1 MNIHEY
7 QAKEVL
13 KGYGVVVPRGHVAFN
28 PDEAVEAAKELG
40 GSIWVIKAQIHAGG
54 RGKGGGVK
62 LARSLEE
69 VRSISNEILGM
80 QLVTHQTGPAGQ
92 LVRRIYVEEGA
103 DIAREL
109 YLGVV
114 LDREASR
121 ICFMAST
128 EGGTEIE
135 EVAEHSPEKILKEW
149 VHPATGLT
157 DYQARNLAYG
167 LGLEG
172 KSVFKA
178 VKFMKA
184 LYKAFTEKDC
194 SLAEINPLVVTGSG
208 DIVALDAKI
217 NFDSNALY
225 RQGDIMELRDIAEED
240 PKEIEASKF
249 DLNYISLDG
258 NIGCMVNGAGLAM
271 GTMDIIK
278 HFGGDPA
285 NFLDVG
291 GGATNKKVTA
301 GFKIILEDPNV
312 KGIFVNIFG
321 GIMKCDVIANGV
333 IAAAKELGLTIP
345 VVVRLAGTNVELGQQ
360 LLQESGLDL
369 IPADNMADGARKIV
383 AAVQA
388 L

>member
-13 KGYGVVVPRGHVAFN
+13 KGYGVVVPRGHIAFT
-28 PDEAVEAAKELG
+28 PDEAVKAAEELG
-40 GSIWVIKAQIHAGG
+40 GSIWVVKAQIHAGG

-62 LARSLEE
+62 LAKSIDE
-69 VRSISNEILGM
+69 VRAISEEILGM

-92 LVRRIYVEEGA
+92 LVRRVYIEEGA

-114 LDREASR
+114 LDREASK

-149 VHPATGLT
+149 VNPAVGLA
-157 DYQARNLAYG
+157 DCQARNLAFG

-172 KSVFKA
+172 KSVGKA

-184 LYKAFTEKDC
+184 LYQAFTEKDC
-194 SLAEINPLVVTGSG
+194 SLAEINPLIVTGSG
-208 DIVALDAKI
+208 DIIALDAKI

-225 RQGDIMELRDIAEED
+225 RQADIESLRDMDEED
-240 PKEIEASKF
+240 PKEVEASKF

-291 GGATNKKVTA
+291 GGATTEKVTA
-301 GFKIILEDPNV
+301 GFKIILQDPNV
-312 KGIFVNIFG
+312 RGIFVNIFG

-345 VVVRLAGTNVELGQQ
+345 VVVRLAGTNVELGQK
-360 LLQESGLDL
+360 LLAESGLDL
-369 IPADNMADGARKIV
+369 IPADNMADGAQKIV
-383 AAVQA
+383 AAVAQ
-388 L
+388 